1 MPMRMYSANMAD
13 ETSQPLLDQRAQLYK
28 GRRGGTILGTVT
40 RYAGAA
46 VVGGL
51 LVTAGFLGSGGS
63 QIKVRALTPLGA
75 GQHAAAAPHRSAYR
89 RAAATPTRTK
99 HHQMGSANSDAHV
112 GRLGMDDIEQ
122 IDALNDQVSLF

>member
-1 MPMRMYSANMAD
+1 MYSANMAD
-13 ETSQPLLDQRAQLYK
+13 ETSQPLLDERAPLYK
-28 GRRGGTILGTVT
+28 GQRGGTILGTVT

-75 GQHAAAAPHRSAYR
+75 GQHAGLDVERDLLHAAYR
-89 RAAATPTRTK
+89 RAAATLTRTK